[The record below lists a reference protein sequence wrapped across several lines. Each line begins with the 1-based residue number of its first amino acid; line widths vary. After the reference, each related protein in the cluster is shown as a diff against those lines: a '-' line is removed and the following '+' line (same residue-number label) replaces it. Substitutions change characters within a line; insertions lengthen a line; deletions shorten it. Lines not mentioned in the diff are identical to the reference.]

1 MSDAANGR
9 NFRTALHGFNREDV
23 VNYIESTALEAEK
36 EKRLLRD
43 ANARLQAELDEAN
56 AAAEQAKQLPALQQ
70 DLEQAQAKIDEL
82 SQQNR
87 TLEAE
92 TARLQAELEKPGQA
106 ASQERQTPL
115 NAPIPSVS
123 DVMPVQPTVSSSS
136 YSELELAAYRRAEV
150 TERLARER
158 AGKIYEQVNSVFSG
172 ASARLEENE
181 HDLDQLSKTLQMNVD
196 QLQQILYAIRCT
208 YTEAGESF
216 KAVGEKNHEYA
227 ASEV

>member
-1 MSDAANGR
+1 MSDAVNAR

-23 VNYIESTALEAEK
+23 VNYIESAALEAEK
-36 EKRLLRD
+36 EKRLLQD
-43 ANARLQAELDEAN
+43 ANARLQAELDEAS
-56 AAAEQAKQLPALQQ
+56 AAAEQARQLPAVQQ
-70 DLEQAQAKIDEL
+70 ALEQAQAKIDEL
-82 SQQNR
+82 SRQNH

-92 TARLQAELEKPGQA
+92 TARLQAELEKAGQA
-106 ASQERQTPL
+106 AGQEPPAPL
-115 NAPIPSVS
+115 NAPIPPIS

-158 AGKIYEQVNSVFSG
+158 AGKIYEQVNSVFAG

-181 HDLDQLSKTLQMNVD
+181 HDLAQLSKTLQMNVE
-196 QLQQILYAIRCT
+196 QLQQILYAIRCA

-227 ASEV
+227 TSEV